1 MILFMSNILLRFN
14 KKDII
19 AERNTT
25 FYKVFKKKIRG
36 HLKEIIPQVPD
47 IGNSIFKSS
56 YLIGVAFIAWYKAFL
71 EMGLSSDE
79 ANIWIWKG
87 TENAIKKIPRF
98 MIPLV
103 KKIYLGGMLRKAE
116 EQTEKSKKGTLP
128 EYDWSINYV
137 KVGRNKFRLDTYECG
152 LKKLCK
158 KFGVEEML
166 PSLCRMDYLTAHYL
180 KYSFERTKT
189 LGDGNEVCNNQF
201 SFIGECAWAPEK
213 GFEHRK

>member
-19 AERNTT
+19 AERNIT

-47 IGNSIFKSS
+47 IGNSIFK
-56 YLIGVAFIAWYKAFL
+56 
-71 EMGLSSDE
+71 
-79 ANIWIWKG
+79 
-87 TENAIKKIPRF
+87 
-98 MIPLV
+98 
-103 KKIYLGGMLRKAE
+103 
-116 EQTEKSKKGTLP
+116 
-128 EYDWSINYV
+128 YV
-137 KVGRNKFRLDTYECG
+137 KVDRNQFRLDTYECG

-158 KFGVEEML
+158 RFGVEEML

-180 KYSFERTKT
+180 KHSFERTKT
-189 LGDGNEVCNNQF
+189 LGDGDEVCNNQF
-201 SFIGECAWAPEK
+201 SFIGECEWAPEK

>member
-103 KKIYLGGMLRKAE
+103 KKSIWAECFVRLRNRQKNLRKE
-116 EQTEKSKKGTLP
+116 HCLSMIGP
-128 EYDWSINYV
+128 
-137 KVGRNKFRLDTYECG
+137 
-152 LKKLCK
+152 
-158 KFGVEEML
+158 
-166 PSLCRMDYLTAHYL
+166 LTM
-180 KYSFERTKT
+180 
-189 LGDGNEVCNNQF
+189 
-201 SFIGECAWAPEK
+201 
-213 GFEHRK
+213 